1 VHEIIGRLILLNRSH
16 SPSHRILGFGQL
28 DREDAPQAGCGV
40 ELFRIPKGFGCVERR
55 QAGRGAGVHAPKP
68 SSHSGRIVGKPLQ
81 QQNPSGVG
89 HGSEGTWKSTLRFRR
104 SSVKTVIMRSRV
116 RLTMSGFLPPIAAFQ
131 RMEKR
136 TAWIG
141 NGIPHLRRDPR
152 SSEIHAPDAR
162 TEPSHLTSG

>member
-28 DREDAPQAGCGV
+28 DREDAPQACCRV

-116 RLTMSGFLPPIAAFQ
+116 RLTMSGFLPP
-131 RMEKR
+131 
-136 TAWIG
+136 
-141 NGIPHLRRDPR
+141 LRLSREWKSERHGSAMVFPTYDAIRDQTR
-152 SSEIHAPDAR
+152 FMRLTHALNLP
-162 TEPSHLTSG
+162 T